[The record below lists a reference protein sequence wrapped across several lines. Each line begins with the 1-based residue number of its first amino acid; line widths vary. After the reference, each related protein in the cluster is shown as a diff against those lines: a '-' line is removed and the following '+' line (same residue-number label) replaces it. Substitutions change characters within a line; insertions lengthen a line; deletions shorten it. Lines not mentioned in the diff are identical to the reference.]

1 MKTFASTLAMTAA
14 LLALAVN
21 LHSQAPVAK
30 SPMDQL
36 KTLRAKNIEL
46 IEKQKATLLQ
56 LDEMEKQAEQM
67 RFLSKRG

>member
-1 MKTFASTLAMTAA
+1 MKTFVSSLVMTAM
-14 LLALAVN
+14 LLALAAN
-21 LHSQAPVAK
+21 LHSQAPLAR
-30 SPMDQL
+30 SPVDQL
-36 KTLRAKNIEL
+36 KALKAKNAEL